1 MSTTNSVAHSWEVCG
16 LVRLSRRLRPNRVRH
31 VTRGT
36 NEEWSRPDHGTTP
49 QAPAALIFKDASAPV
64 GFPIDHQA
72 SNTFNLPQSHP
83 TPKEKFLETFLSTK
97 IDGIKNGILLVCG
110 SMRVMD

>member
-1 MSTTNSVAHSWEVCG
+1 M
-16 LVRLSRRLRPNRVRH
+16 RH

>member
-1 MSTTNSVAHSWEVCG
+1 M
-16 LVRLSRRLRPNRVRH
+16 RH

-64 GFPIDHQA
+64 GFPIAHQA
-72 SNTFNLPQSHP
+72 SNHIQPPTVPP